1 MFYFE
6 TGTFKHSDSCCFNEY
21 THVLQQTFFRFILI
35 IHTIPRVYI
44 AYGVALDARCLT
56 SSGTDNT
63 DNKLGNL
70 ELIDVDKILTRHQA
84 SIFNCKE
91 IPEV

>member
-1 MFYFE
+1 MSYNRPFF
-6 TGTFKHSDSCCFNEY
+6 
-21 THVLQQTFFRFILI
+21 VLILI

-44 AYGVALDARCLT
+44 AYGVPLDARCLT
-56 SSGTDNT
+56 SSGTDN
-63 DNKLGNL
+63 KLGNL
-70 ELIDVDKILTRHQA
+70 ELIDVAKILTRHQA